1 MAGVLPALI
10 IVFREVFE
18 AGLVVGIVLA
28 VTQGVPHRGLWI
40 AGGVAAGVLGS
51 CLMAGFAGVISQAF
65 AGSGQEL
72 VNATVLMI
80 AVVMLTWHNVW
91 MARHGRELAAQF
103 RAAGEAVAAGSKSLV
118 ALAVVVCVAV
128 LREGFEVVM
137 FLYGVL
143 ATQGATGFEV
153 FVGGVAGML
162 LGALVCGATYFG
174 MLTIPQRF
182 LFSVTSIMIAFLA
195 AGMAAQAIGFLEQA
209 NVVLA
214 LDQVVWDSSWLLS
227 DSSILGRVLRTLVGY
242 NDRPTLMQL
251 TVYCATLAVMFT
263 LMKLL
268 APPPRG
274 RRPVTR
280 LVQQSG
286 VHHRLAYRDLRLFGR
301 RHHRQAQQVLAA
313 AEQRH
318 AVFDRRRARFHEQI
332 DMQRGELVLQRER
345 SCKVAAQASALEL
358 GAQPRR
364 HVGRHRD
371 AAVAAVGHE
380 AERGDV
386 LARRAD

>member
-1 MAGVLPALI
+1 MIAALI

-28 VTQGVPHRGLWI
+28 VTQGVPRRALWI
-40 AGGVAAGVLGS
+40 TGGVAAGVVGS
-51 CLMAGFAGVISQAF
+51 CVMAAFAGVISQAF

-72 VNATVLMI
+72 VNATVLAI

-91 MARHGRELAAQF
+91 MSRHGRELAAEF
-103 RAAGEAVAAGSKSLV
+103 RAAGEAVVSGSKSV
-118 ALAVVVCVAV
+118 AALAVVVCVAV

-143 ATQGATGFEV
+143 ATEGATGLEV
-153 FVGGVAGML
+153 LVGGVAGML

-174 MLTIPQRF
+174 MLTIPQRY
-182 LFSVTSIMIAFLA
+182 LFGVTSFMIAFLA

-214 LDQVVWDSSWLLS
+214 LDHVVWDSSWLLS
-227 DSSILGRVLRTLVGY
+227 DNSILGRVLRTLVGY
-242 NDRPTLMQL
+242 NDRPTVMQL

-274 RRPVTR
+274 RHPVT
-280 LVQQSG
+280 
-286 VHHRLAYRDLRLFGR
+286 A
-301 RHHRQAQQVLAA
+301 
-313 AEQRH
+313 
-318 AVFDRRRARFHEQI
+318 
-332 DMQRGELVLQRER
+332 
-345 SCKVAAQASALEL
+345 
-358 GAQPRR
+358 
-364 HVGRHRD
+364 
-371 AAVAAVGHE
+371 
-380 AERGDV
+380 
-386 LARRAD
+386 